1 MQRVDE
7 IVPKL
12 SAVQL
17 EQVIKLVG
25 RSPRVYPSSTLSP
38 DRCGGSGD
46 TKALRC
52 LSASSVARR
61 QIGLAGAGQD
71 GLAVTVPKNDIA
83 STSVRPQVLS
93 ATCTGGTVSNRAN
106 IFLRLRRPGC
116 RGNAVQC
123 KRRAWTSGAV
133 WRQVTAKLGRL
144 PTHQGRCTSIL
155 IFLNRQYKVSVL
167 RHKNYW
173 TG

>member
-7 IVPKL
+7 IVLKL
-12 SAVQL
+12 SAVEL
-17 EQVIKLVG
+17 ERVIKLVG

-123 KRRAWTSGAV
+123 KRRAWTSGDRLATSYSKAGA
-133 WRQVTAKLGRL
+133 TADPPREVYVHSDISQ
-144 PTHQGRCTSIL
+144 PAIQSISP
-155 IFLNRQYKVSVL
+155 QA
-167 RHKNYW
+167 
-173 TG
+173 

>member
-1 MQRVDE
+1 MSAARRRDCAQAQRRPARAGDQTRRA
-7 IVPKL
+7 ISSRL
-12 SAVQL
+12 SV
-17 EQVIKLVG
+17 
-25 RSPRVYPSSTLSP
+25 RMLSP
-38 DRCGGSGD
+38 DRCGCSGD

-123 KRRAWTSGAV
+123 KRRAWTSGDRLATSYSKAGA
-133 WRQVTAKLGRL
+133 TADPPREVYVHSDISQ
-144 PTHQGRCTSIL
+144 PAIQSISP
-155 IFLNRQYKVSVL
+155 QA
-167 RHKNYW
+167 
-173 TG
+173 

>member
-83 STSVRPQVLS
+83 STSVRPPVLS

-123 KRRAWTSGAV
+123 KRRAWTSGDRLATSYSKAGA
-133 WRQVTAKLGRL
+133 TADPPREVYVHSDISQ
-144 PTHQGRCTSIL
+144 PAIQSISP
-155 IFLNRQYKVSVL
+155 QA
-167 RHKNYW
+167 
-173 TG
+173 

>member
-1 MQRVDE
+1 MGWPRE
-7 IVPKL
+7 GWPRG
-12 SAVQL
+12 SA
-17 EQVIKLVG
+17 
-25 RSPRVYPSSTLSP
+25 PRVPACRFSAATSLRVLSLDP
-38 DRCGGSGD
+38 RCGGCGD

-83 STSVRPQVLS
+83 STSVRSQVLS

-123 KRRAWTSGAV
+123 KRRAWTSGDRLATSYSKAGA
-133 WRQVTAKLGRL
+133 TADPPREVYVHSDISQ
-144 PTHQGRCTSIL
+144 PAIQSISP
-155 IFLNRQYKVSVL
+155 QA
-167 RHKNYW
+167 
-173 TG
+173 